1 MDFREFIAMCD
12 DLAIHPGAANKT
24 QLSMIFREANSADSG
39 VDDDDAHELQ
49 FEEFQYA
56 MLAIAMLNDVP
67 IVVNGR
73 NISQPP
79 IFTS

>member
-1 MDFREFIAMCD
+1 
-12 DLAIHPGAANKT
+12 
-24 QLSMIFREANSADSG
+24 MIFREANSADSG